1 MMVLSAQT
9 IQNCK
14 GLQMIDPVKAETI
27 DAQAADCDSNASF
40 GSPDWSRRQPLCGLA
55 VSATRKD

>member
-9 IQNCK
+9 TQNCK
-14 GLQMIDPVKAETI
+14 GLQMIDPVKAGTV
-27 DAQAADCDSNASF
+27 DTQAADCCGYVSF
-40 GSPDWSRRQPLCGLA
+40 GPPDWSRRQPSCGLA